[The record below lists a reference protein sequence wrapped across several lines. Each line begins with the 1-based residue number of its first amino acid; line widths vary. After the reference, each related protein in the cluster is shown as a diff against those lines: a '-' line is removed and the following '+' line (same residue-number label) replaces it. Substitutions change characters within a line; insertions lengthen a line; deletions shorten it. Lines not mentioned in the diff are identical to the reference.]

1 MQRMYETIF
10 ILHPD
15 LGDDEVRELTSKIE
29 QTVASLNGDLKQIVD
44 WGMRKLAY
52 PINKV
57 SRGRYWYMRLDGSAE
72 MIAEVERRLRLNDRV
87 LRYQSVRLEKELPPA
102 PVKSVPVEE
111 TEAAVETSDAVES
124 TEE

>member
-10 ILHPD
+10 ILHPE
-15 LGDDEVRELTSKIE
+15 LGDDEVTELTSRLE
-29 QTVASLNGDLKQIVD
+29 QTVASMKGEVKQIVD

-57 SRGRYWYMRLDGSAE
+57 SRGRYYYVRLDGSAE

-87 LRYQSVRLEKELPPA
+87 LRYQSVRLEKELPP
-102 PVKSVPVEE
+102 PQVKSAPAEE
-111 TEAAVETSDAVES
+111 SDLAPEAAESAET

>member
-1 MQRMYETIF
+1 MQRMYETVF

-15 LGDDEVRELTSKIE
+15 LGDDEVRELTSRIE
-29 QTVASLNGDLKQIVD
+29 QTVVSLKGDLKQIVD

-57 SRGRYWYMRLDGSAE
+57 SRGRYYYMRLDGSAE

-87 LRYQSVRLEKELPPA
+87 LRYQSVRLEKELQSA
-102 PVKSVPVEE
+102 PVKSEPVDEAEAKVEE
-111 TEAAVETSDAVES
+111 TEAAAP